1 MAYTW
6 TACTCAAIVGVHLRG
21 HRPSVPPPWSC
32 ACPVA
37 VVHLRVRRGRVSTRE
52 PIRLGRPLKNPCQPC
67 EPHDVN
73 SNPPPPSTFRQP
85 DNGHGRRLP
94 RSASRPNLTAARPGE
109 GTIGGAETGWGIRLG
124 FAPGWPVQ
132 NLICMGKFMNPAG
145 IQGRIRVSAPASTR
159 PTWPSCPCIAP
170 RRPARAPG
178 RRAPGRRAPPGRAP
192 GRRALPWCTWT
203 AYTSWVCTCRACT

>member
-145 IQGRIRVSAPASTR
+145 IQGRIRVRISPSTLYPRCCTSRRVTCCPHLPPTPRCPPANENHS
-159 PTWPSCPCIAP
+159 
-170 RRPARAPG
+170 RRPRHP
-178 RRAPGRRAPPGRAP
+178 RD
-192 GRRALPWCTWT
+192 LP
-203 AYTSWVCTCRACT
+203 A